1 MRAEETNYVTNLPP
15 NNNCSYNS
23 EYAVETTAHSLTRAK
38 SITSLTYA
46 VSSEVH
52 YHEYHFFLAAVT

>member
-1 MRAEETNYVTNLPP
+1 MYLLPL
-15 NNNCSYNS
+15 NNCSYNS
-23 EYAVETTAHSLTRAK
+23 ECAVEITAHSLTRAK

-46 VSSEVH
+46 VSCEVH